1 MNLPGGEDVA
11 KIHVMNVKVSENLVK
26 EIKKVEVVYRVNFLA
41 IFLHK
46 STLGKFWEK
55 ESIITVISEDGQDQY
70 ETFKAAR

>member
-1 MNLPGGEDVA
+1 MA

-46 STLGKFWEK
+46 KTVGKFWEK
-55 ESIITVISEDGQDQY
+55 ESIITVNPEDGQNQY
-70 ETFKAAR
+70 EAFKAAR

>member
-1 MNLPGGEDVA
+1 MA

-46 STLGKFWEK
+46 STVGKFWEK

-70 ETFKAAR
+70 ETFKSARETIERSNA

>member
-1 MNLPGGEDVA
+1 MA

-26 EIKKVEVVYRVNFLA
+26 EIKKVEAVYRVNFLA

-46 STLGKFWEK
+46 STVGKFWEK

-70 ETFKAAR
+70 QAFKAAR

>member
-1 MNLPGGEDVA
+1 MA

-46 STLGKFWEK
+46 STVGKFWEK
-55 ESIITVISEDGQDQY
+55 ESIITVISEDGQNQY
-70 ETFKAAR
+70 EAFKAAR